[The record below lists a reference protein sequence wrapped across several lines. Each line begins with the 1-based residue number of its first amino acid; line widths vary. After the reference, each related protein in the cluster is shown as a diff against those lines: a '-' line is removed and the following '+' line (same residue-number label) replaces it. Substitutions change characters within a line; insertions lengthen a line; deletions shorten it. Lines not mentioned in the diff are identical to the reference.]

1 MINSELLESNSWSTE
16 VHYKEFNKFNIFSYY
31 EKELPTDEVFNF
43 NLENFA
49 YPIAVDPTCEYL
61 KFITDNIS
69 NTIPNI
75 ENIKLS
81 KAWFVNY
88 PPNYTNEAHKH
99 HHGRH
104 FTAVLYLT
112 DIETKNIDQK
122 NGGALWTFHIDNNEI
137 IHQVYSYESGKVVL
151 LGGNV
156 WHGTYPT
163 HSPRKVF
170 VCDFE
175 YTING
180 V

>member
-1 MINSELLESNSWSTE
+1 MINLALLESNSWSTE
-16 VHYKEFNKFNIFSYY
+16 TYYKDFSRFNIFSYY
-31 EKELPTDEVFNF
+31 KDVLPTDEVFNF
-43 NLENFA
+43 NLENYA
-49 YPIAVDPTCEYL
+49 YPEVIDPEHD
-61 KFITDNIS
+61 FIKSIS
-69 NTIPNI
+69 KHVSEVLPNI
-75 ENIKLS
+75 TNIKLS

-88 PPNYTNEAHKH
+88 PPNYTNEAHRH

-104 FTAVLYLT
+104 FTAVVYLT
-112 DIETKNIDQK
+112 DIETKNIDQE
-122 NGGALWTFHIDNNEI
+122 NGGALWTFHIENNEI
-137 IHQVYSYESGKVVL
+137 IHQLYSYASGKVVL

-175 YTING
+175 YTIDG